1 MDVFLANDW
10 EGDVQF
16 LKTDKDL
23 EGVISIDIPFMLPSP
38 LPNDLKSFKNR
49 SRNFAIGY
57 DAFEIVLL
65 LKGTRNSNR
74 TTYKGLTG
82 KITFVNNVIERKSTI
97 FRIKNGIYEYLN

>member
-10 EGDVQF
+10 EGGVEF

-23 EGVISIDIPFMLPSP
+23 EGVISIDIPFMLQST
-38 LPNDLKSFKNR
+38 LPDDLKTVKDK

-65 LKGTRNSNR
+65 MKGTRDFNR

-82 KITFVNNVIERKSTI
+82 RITFGEKDIQRKSTI
-97 FRIKNGIYEYLN
+97 FKIKNGIYEYLN